1 MARILWRC
9 VSCIEASGSGHLQVP
24 TTSYLCLY
32 SNPYLAQVYG
42 ASSSHRTLYFFSS
55 QGEYGWH
62 IHPLVEYLTPCTD
75 CLPIDQVMQQGSEE
89 EILRCLSQLVSDC
102 KLARY
107 AMLNTLCWLLERSG
121 CSEWIFKRAMVEL
134 TLWLVGYCCVLV
146 EGESAAA
153 DSC

>member
-1 MARILWRC
+1 
-9 VSCIEASGSGHLQVP
+9 
-24 TTSYLCLY
+24 
-32 SNPYLAQVYG
+32 
-42 ASSSHRTLYFFSS
+42 
-55 QGEYGWH
+55 
-62 IHPLVEYLTPCTD
+62 
-75 CLPIDQVMQQGSEE
+75 MQQGSEE

-102 KLARY
+102 KLAQY